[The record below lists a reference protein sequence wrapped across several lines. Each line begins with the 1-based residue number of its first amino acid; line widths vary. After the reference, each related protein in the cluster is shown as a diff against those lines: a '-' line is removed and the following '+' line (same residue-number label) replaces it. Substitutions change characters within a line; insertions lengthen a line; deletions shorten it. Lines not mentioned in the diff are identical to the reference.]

1 MMKMVNIEHLQTI
14 NVPASKVYEALTTTK
29 GLSEIWTNEL
39 TVNDEIGSINEF
51 RFGRNDLTKMRIEEL
66 ITNKRVVWYCVDSDP
81 EWIDTIV
88 SFEIEESGGKSSITL
103 KHLNWRELTP
113 FYRFCN
119 YNWGIFLYSLKMYCE
134 EGEGLPYQKRKF

>member
-1 MMKMVNIEHLQTI
+1 MVNIEHLQTI

>member
-1 MMKMVNIEHLQTI
+1 MASIEHLQTV
-14 NVPASKVYEALTTTK
+14 NVPASKIYKALTTSR

-39 TVNDEIGSINEF
+39 IVNDEIGFINEF
-51 RFGRNDLTKMRIEEL
+51 RFGSNDITKMRVEEL
-66 ITNKRVVWYCVDSDP
+66 ITNNRIVWHCVDSDP

-88 SFEIEESGGKSSITL
+88 SFDIEEKEGKSNITL
-103 KHLNWRELTP
+103 KHMNWRKLTS

-134 EGEGLPYQKRKF
+134 EGKGLPYQKRKF